1 MKYPVNEIFMS
12 LQGEGYNQGKQVI
25 FLRLA
30 KCNLSCSFC
39 DTDYHQGTDTS
50 IDNIMKRLSEYSC
63 KSVLITGGE
72 PTIYNLSPLL
82 KAMKELD
89 YWIGIESNG
98 TYHFDPVRDLLDYIT
113 ISPKQHYIG
122 QKTNELRVLNTNLG
136 INQLQYFEEI
146 FMADH
151 YYLSPLETNGKFNV
165 YQTLELARRTNERLK
180 QHWQISL
187 QLHKLAN
194 IR

>member
-50 IDNIMKRLSEYSC
+50 IDNIIKRISEYNC

-72 PTIYNLSPLL
+72 PTIYNLTPLL
-82 KAMKELD
+82 NTMKELD

-98 TYHFDPVRDLLDYIT
+98 TYNFDPIRYLLDYIT

-136 INQLQYFEEI
+136 INQLQYYEEI
-146 FMADH
+146 FIAD
-151 YYLSPLETNGKFNV
+151 YYYISPLEFDGKFNV
-165 YQTLELARRTNERLK
+165 YNTLELVGRANEKLT

-194 IR
+194 IK